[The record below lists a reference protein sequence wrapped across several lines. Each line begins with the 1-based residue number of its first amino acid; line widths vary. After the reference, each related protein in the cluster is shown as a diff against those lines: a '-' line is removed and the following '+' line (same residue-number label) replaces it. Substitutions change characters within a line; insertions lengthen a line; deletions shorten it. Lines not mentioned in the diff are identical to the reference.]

1 MIVDEANRDIE
12 MQNDPFT
19 EAGIDVPANLPYRHN
34 VHQEQSSKKVLGQNS
49 TPELT
54 KTLRKINQWSLRG
67 TGVSTAVL
75 CKALESN
82 NYYDNITEEKEDI
95 QSRFRN
101 SMRSN
106 RRLSSPALYS
116 SSPNLYSRQTNETWK
131 GQEAEAI
138 IKRKKFLKSSSALNV
153 FHSSYIPGPE
163 TEVPASTRANLPTTK
178 GRLGQNDKTDVSF
191 VILLNT

>member
-82 NYYDNITEEKEDI
+82 NRYDDITEEKEDM

-116 SSPNLYSRQTNETWK
+116 SQTNETWK
-131 GQEAEAI
+131 GQEAETV
-138 IKRKKFLKSSSALNV
+138 IKRKKFLKSTSALNV
-153 FHSSYIPGPE
+153 FHSSYIPGHE
-163 TEVPASTRANLPTTK
+163 SEVRASTRANLHTTK

-191 VILLNT
+191 